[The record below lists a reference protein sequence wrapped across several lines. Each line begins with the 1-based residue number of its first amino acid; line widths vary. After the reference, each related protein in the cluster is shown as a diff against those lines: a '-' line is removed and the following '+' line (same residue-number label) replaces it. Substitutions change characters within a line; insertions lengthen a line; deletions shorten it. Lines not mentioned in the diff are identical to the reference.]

1 MRDYRL
7 LENKIG
13 YSFKTPAHLVLALTH
28 PSYHEKHNQRMEF
41 LGDAVLELCI
51 SRFLYD
57 SEPPLQEGEMT
68 RMRASLV
75 CENTLYHIAL
85 QLELGKFILMEK
97 SCETGGGRNRKS
109 ILSDALEAVLAAV
122 FLDGGLESAMNVIMR
137 FWPTA
142 ATALAEE
149 IDSKSTLQ
157 EYLQARERAV
167 PDYTVISEE
176 GPAHNKVFEVSL
188 QIDGQVVSHGR
199 GTSKKRAEQDAAHAA
214 LSKLLALGDVN
225 ETEKA

>member
-13 YSFKTPAHLVLALTH
+13 YSFKAPSHLILALTH

-57 SEPPLQEGEMT
+57 TEPPLQEGEMT

-85 QLELGKFILMEK
+85 QLELGKFILMVQKKPGGCLRQGINIIGQSDFVQLSNHIGMTDEK
-97 SCETGGGRNRKS
+97 TQTNGRH
-109 ILSDALEAVLAAV
+109 
-122 FLDGGLESAMNVIMR
+122 
-137 FWPTA
+137 P
-142 ATALAEE
+142 
-149 IDSKSTLQ
+149 
-157 EYLQARERAV
+157 
-167 PDYTVISEE
+167 
-176 GPAHNKVFEVSL
+176 
-188 QIDGQVVSHGR
+188 
-199 GTSKKRAEQDAAHAA
+199 
-214 LSKLLALGDVN
+214 
-225 ETEKA
+225 